1 MANTRIRL
9 ESDIEVYL
17 KSQGERVMGIPANE
31 LTTADLTTLTNRIIY
46 EHKLARNLM
55 QQEFIPRLI
64 SWFKNVLP
72 SGNGGNNKVVSL
84 PTNQQSKALPT
95 PDDFDFAADLAAQ
108 FEQDVA

>member
-9 ESDIEVYL
+9 ESDIEAYL
-17 KSQGERVMGIPANE
+17 KSQGERVMGIAPEN

-55 QQEFIPRLI
+55 QQEFIPRIL

-84 PTNQQSKALPT
+84 PTAQSAKALPT
-95 PDDFDFAADLAAQ
+95 TDDFDFAADLAAQ

>member
-9 ESDIEVYL
+9 ESDIEAYL
-17 KSQGERVMGIPANE
+17 KSQGERVMGIAPEN

-55 QQEFIPRLI
+55 QQEFIPRILN
-64 SWFKNVLP
+64 WVKNVLP
-72 SGNGGNNKVVSL
+72 SGGNKVIQMPTPQTARAL
-84 PTNQQSKALPT
+84 PTN
-95 PDDFDFAADLAAQ
+95 DDFDFAADLAAQ